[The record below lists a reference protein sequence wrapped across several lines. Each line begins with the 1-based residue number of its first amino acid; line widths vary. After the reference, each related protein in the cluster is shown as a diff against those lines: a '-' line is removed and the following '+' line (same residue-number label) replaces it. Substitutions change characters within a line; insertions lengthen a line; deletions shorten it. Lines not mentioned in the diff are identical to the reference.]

1 MNLIHLRCQVTE
13 AIADKD
19 PRISKAEHYFLE
31 PAAVD
36 KASAISSLGGKQGS
50 TAQNSQ
56 GRLTATEA
64 ELFRVSDSA
73 LY

>member
-1 MNLIHLRCQVTE
+1 MNLIHLCCQVTE
-13 AIADKD
+13 AIAGKD
-19 PRISKAEHYFLE
+19 PRIFKAEHYFLE
-31 PAAVD
+31 LAA
-36 KASAISSLGGKQGS
+36 KASAISNAGGEQGS